1 MGFGQILIFFQV
13 ISRLSCEF
21 PAPKEPSLI
30 SNVPT
35 LRCTPHPRGT
45 QPAGSQWSGLT
56 VFPGNPDPRLQTT
69 GHHPVLPRNAGNVNE
84 SLTQTGALPL
94 GALHLLISL
103 QNSLRKVPLSSA
115 PARVCHLPSAQTW
128 WPQPDLDALIP
139 RAVNGWC
146 LKGVRLISPRPCFV
160 TSDNHSRLEE
170 TCVASTQR
178 QPSN

>member
-1 MGFGQILIFFQV
+1 MSLSTLSQELGWPLPLWDCRGLFGRMWFQHPVSYRRGWPKTYWILGAEPGALGQ
-13 ISRLSCEF
+13 SGRLRLSHVGLE
-21 PAPKEPSLI
+21 
-30 SNVPT
+30 
-35 LRCTPHPRGT
+35 LRHLQELKWGVLST
-45 QPAGSQWSGLT
+45 
-56 VFPGNPDPRLQTT
+56 DP
-69 GHHPVLPRNAGNVNE
+69 
-84 SLTQTGALPL
+84 
-94 GALHLLISL
+94 HLLISF

-146 LKGVRLISPRPCFV
+146 LKGTRLISPRPCFV

-170 TCVASTQR
+170 TCVTSTQR